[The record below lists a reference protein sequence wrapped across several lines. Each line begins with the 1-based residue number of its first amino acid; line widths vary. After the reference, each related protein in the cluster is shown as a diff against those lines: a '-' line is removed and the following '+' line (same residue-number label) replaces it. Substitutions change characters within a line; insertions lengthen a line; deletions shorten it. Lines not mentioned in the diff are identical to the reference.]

1 MGKSPIYSGNRL
13 IGPQK
18 SMMNT
23 PVSLKQILSSISIRF
38 NINFYPLAALRTVK
52 LREEA

>member
-13 IGPQK
+13 VGPQK
-18 SMMNT
+18 PMINT

-38 NINFYPLAALRTVK
+38 NINFYPLATLRMMRM
-52 LREEA
+52 LR